1 MQILRKSRANPVRIL
16 QGEGEEEDEGEEEE
30 EEVGLKK
37 VLPPT
42 RYSLTQA
49 VTSGGNT
56 FSQPRGGQGVGASSS
71 LCREVPCRGVWKAC
85 RGSVCVAILAQLH
98 AACAD

>member
-30 EEVGLKK
+30 ENGLKK

-42 RYSLTQA
+42 RYSLIGA
-49 VTSGGNT
+49 MGGDNNGKDSGNGPK
-56 FSQPRGGQGVGASSS
+56 Q
-71 LCREVPCRGVWKAC
+71 
-85 RGSVCVAILAQLH
+85 
-98 AACAD
+98 